1 MPQAPIIIPIIVTGI
16 TFGSLLVSE
25 KHRLSK
31 KKLVGVSALSGILN
45 LGNAFLM
52 HQLFP
57 PPTLTRAAT
66 QFRAATAGSE
76 YVYYASSFIVGFL
89 LVLVIV
95 GIALIY
101 ARLKGARPEED
112 EESKLEET

>member
-1 MPQAPIIIPIIVTGI
+1 MTGI

-25 KHRLSK
+25 KHKLSK

-45 LGNAFLM
+45 LGNAFLV

-57 PPTLTRAAT
+57 TPTLTRVAT
-66 QFRAATAGSE
+66 QFRAAAAGSE
-76 YVYYASSFIVGFL
+76 YVYYASSFLVGFL
-89 LVLVIV
+89 VVLVIV

-112 EESKLEET
+112 EESTLEDT